1 LPFPRIRI
9 SLTGVYRRLYV
20 ILLWPR
26 PSTSFSKHASCYAS
40 RSPIISTSSSGSV
53 STKGPK
59 RPGFNLTFKLEGVT
73 RTRHIRKQDLEK
85 VRLMTARYKRL
96 KKLIQKLSDLNWLI
110 LSRQSE

>member
-1 LPFPRIRI
+1 MAK
-9 SLTGVYRRLYV
+9 TVYELQQTRD
-20 ILLWPR
+20 LLCQQIAGH
-26 PSTSFSKHASCYAS
+26 FDFL
-40 RSPIISTSSSGSV
+40 IGSV

-59 RPGFNLTFKLEGVT
+59 RPGFNLTFKLDGVT

>member
-1 LPFPRIRI
+1 MAKTVCELQQTRE
-9 SLTGVYRRLYV
+9 
-20 ILLWPR
+20 LLCQQIAGH
-26 PSTSFSKHASCYAS
+26 FDFL
-40 RSPIISTSSSGSV
+40 IGSV

-85 VRLMTARYKRL
+85 VRLMTARYKKL